1 MCLHSS
7 PFLSLYTTNP
17 PPSTSTTATTHHR
30 RRHLSPPPPS
40 HATTHS
46 ITCHHPP
53 LSLSLSLSL
62 SLYSPPNYHRLP
74 PMLTLSHHLNLNRL
88 LSYKHAPD
96 SPDSDCVVCLNH
108 LTAGEHV
115 RKLPCHYVFH
125 KECFDGWLH
134 HFNFN
139 CPLCRSPMVFDECV
153 VVTPRRQWWFMNDV
167 ISWFDFRR

>member
-1 MCLHSS
+1 M
-7 PFLSLYTTNP
+7 P
-17 PPSTSTTATTHHR
+17 PPTPSLVTTH
-30 RRHLSPPPPS
+30 P
-40 HATTHS
+40 
-46 ITCHHPP
+46 
-53 LSLSLSLSL
+53 SLSLSL

-96 SPDSDCVVCLNH
+96 SSDSDCVVCLNR